1 MSILPENIRYLR
13 TCQDLSQQA
22 LADSLNLSR
31 SNLAKY
37 EKGVHDPGIEV
48 LLRISRYFKV
58 SVDAI
63 LTVNLSQVDLSEFMD
78 NGKMLLP
85 IQVDEHGNDII
96 EIIPH
101 DASAGYLGSYSDPEY
116 IEQLEHLYLPF
127 LPGKKKYRAFPVS
140 GDSMPPVIDGSF
152 IIGSWVE
159 TINDVKKGRRY
170 IVVSRDE
177 GIVFKRIEKIE
188 EKGLFHLQSDNPFY
202 STFTIAGQEILE
214 VWEFMASIS
223 IEDAADRHMENVL
236 VEKINFLQ
244 KELEDINNKI
254 IN

>member
-1 MSILPENIRYLR
+1 MQKLAKNIRYLR

-48 LLRISRYFKV
+48 LLRISRYFKI

-63 LTVNLSQVDLSEFMD
+63 LTVDLTKIDLQEFID
-78 NGKMLLP
+78 QYKMIIP
-85 IQVDEHGNDII
+85 IQVDEQGNDII

-127 LPGKKKYRAFPVS
+127 LPAKKKYRAFPIS
-140 GDSMPPVIDGSF
+140 GDSMPPVVDGSF
-152 IIGSWVE
+152 VVGSRVAS
-159 TINDVKKGRRY
+159 IADIKAGRRY

-177 GIVFKRIEKIE
+177 GIVFKRIASI
-188 EKGLFHLQSDNPFY
+188 EKGLFFLQSDNPLY
-202 STFTIAGQEILE
+202 PTFTIQGQEILE
-214 VWEFMASIS
+214 VWEFMAAIS
-223 IEDAADRHMENVL
+223 VEDAADRHMEHAL

-244 KELEDINNKI
+244 AELEEMNAMIQVR
-254 IN
+254 